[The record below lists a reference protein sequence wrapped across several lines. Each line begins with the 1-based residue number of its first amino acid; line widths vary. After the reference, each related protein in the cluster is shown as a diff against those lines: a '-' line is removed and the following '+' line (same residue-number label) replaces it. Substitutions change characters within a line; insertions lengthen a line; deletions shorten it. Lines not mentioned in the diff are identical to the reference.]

1 MTSYIWTVL
10 VWVSIIQSWL
20 LYSSHFMRCWFHL
33 YIVVSSID
41 DSNYVINHSQL
52 YAFYESWKIDFLLK
66 VSSWFAVFARI
77 FSHNRSSQIWN
88 HLSHNVLM
96 RDCWNLSLAL
106 NTFTSDIWWVVMI
119 IFSSLL
125 IIEQRIHKLHAAW
138 LDLKI
143 NEDIRWTMLRVW

>member
-33 YIVVSSID
+33 YIVISSID
-41 DSNYVINHSQL
+41 DSNYAINHSQS

-66 VSSWFAVFARI
+66 VSSWFAVFACI
-77 FSHNRSSQIWN
+77 FSHNHSLQIWN
-88 HLSHNVLM
+88 HLLHDILM
-96 RDCWNLSLAL
+96 RDCWNFSFAL

-125 IIEQRIHKLHAAW
+125 IIERKIHKLHATW
-138 LDLKI
+138 LNLEID
-143 NEDIRWTMLRVW
+143 EGMRWIMLRVW